1 MKRHRN
7 TLYITSENAFVRK
20 EGETF
25 IIEIDKKKALQAP
38 VHIIEN
44 IVCFGYKPL
53 TPAIMAY
60 CAENGIGISYLTP
73 NGKFQARVYG
83 AQKGNVLLRK
93 KQYSLF
99 DNPDKSCEIAC
110 NIIAAKIHN
119 SRNQLQRHL
128 RNHQDCS
135 NKELIESTVTLLAHN
150 KRIIGKTCTI
160 DSIRGIEGESANLY
174 FKCFNSL
181 ITSKE
186 GGMLFNGRTRRPPL
200 DEVNALLSF
209 TYVLI
214 VNDIRSAIETTGLD
228 PQVGF
233 LHRLRPGRPSLALD
247 IMEEFRSYIG
257 DRLVLS
263 MINNRQVTKNNFEIL
278 ETGEVRIEEKTRKEL
293 ITAYQKRKDE
303 TMTHPLLGE
312 KTTIGLLYHIQA
324 MLMAQYIRGDI
335 ETYPPFI
342 AR

>member
-1 MKRHRN
+1 
-7 TLYITSENAFVRK
+7 
-20 EGETF
+20 
-25 IIEIDKKKALQAP
+25 

-60 CAENGIGISYLTP
+60 CAENSIGISYLTP

-99 DNPDKSCEIAC
+99 DNSDQSYEIAR

-128 RNHQDCS
+128 RNHQDCYDS
-135 NKELIESTVTLLAHN
+135 DLIKSTISLLAHN
-150 KRIIGKTCTI
+150 KRFIGKADNL

-181 ITSKE
+181 ITCKE
-186 GGMLFNGRTRRPPL
+186 GDMIFNGRTRRPPL

-263 MINNRQVTKNNFEIL
+263 LINNRQVSKKHFEIL

-303 TMTHPLLGE
+303 IITHPLLGE
-312 KTTIGLLYHIQA
+312 KTTIGLLFHIQA

-342 AR
+342 VR